1 MTWNPELY
9 LAFAD
14 HRLRPAL
21 DLMARVPLEAPAQ
34 VVDLGCGAGNV
45 TARLAARW
53 PRARILGIDSAA
65 SMLARA
71 KADFPALE
79 WREGDI
85 ARWRAEAPVDLIFSN
100 AALHWLDDHG
110 ALFPR
115 LLAQCAK
122 GGVLAVQMPLNP
134 DAPWQQAIREVA
146 AAAAWRDRLAPLAA
160 RVPVHEPGFY
170 YRLLRPVAAGLD
182 IWETRYLQVLTGEDP
197 VLEWTRSTALRP
209 YLDALA
215 EAERPAFLAQY
226 RERLRA
232 AYPRESGGETLLPF
246 RRLFIVAR
254 H

>member
-21 DLMARVPLEAPAQ
+21 DLMSRVPLEAPAQ

-53 PRARILGIDSAA
+53 PRARILGIDGAP

-71 KADFPALE
+71 RADFPAFE

-85 ARWRAEAPVDLIFSN
+85 GRWQAEAPVDLIFSN
-100 AALHWLDDHG
+100 AALHWLDDHA

-115 LLAQCAK
+115 LLGQLAK

-146 AAAAWRDRLAPLAA
+146 AAAVWRARLAPLAA
-160 RVPVHEPGFY
+160 RVPVREPGFY

-182 IWETRYLQVLTGEDP
+182 IWETRYLQVLAGEDP

-232 AYPRESGGETLLPF
+232 AYQRESGGETLLPF
-246 RRLFIVAR
+246 HRLFIVAR
-254 H
+254 R